1 MKSNKTVRKALWMSV
16 LSIALC
22 LTMLVGTTFAW
33 FTDTASTAVNKI
45 QAGNLKIGLEY
56 ATEWNEDGSVKTW
69 TDAKG
74 GKLNFV
80 KAAGHTNEAILW
92 EPGCTYKLPELRV
105 INQGNLAV
113 KCKVQVNFPT
123 GEGAKLMEVLDW
135 EIDDKAI
142 DVQEFALNE
151 EGDAKTF
158 TISAHMQ
165 ESAGNDYQKLSLE
178 NISITV
184 LATQAEYEYDSFDKT
199 YDANAEYPVYPAGV
213 TDETFENAQGAYND
227 GAGHITN
234 NYPAVAA
241 YVDDEGQVQYVA
253 DLRTAALNGATEVF
267 CKKDADMKARVKDTN
282 RTEPLTGDLTIH
294 GNGANFA
301 GGQINISHATT
312 ATDTVNVTIEN
323 AVGLSVWGSPSNT
336 GKTYNVTM
344 KDCHLEK
351 DSGEGLL
358 MWRGDSNC
366 TDKINLVIENCYLK
380 STGTAEMAGVH
391 TTAAGTITIKDST
404 FVDVQCPI
412 NINFKQSGEMT
423 ATVENCVFTNCGHEN
438 PSNDYFAPV
447 RFVNGGA
454 GTLTANIRNNTF
466 TGTIGTNG
474 DILLGD
480 YRETGK
486 SNPFTVNLTTEKPVQ
501 VKKSVEAPVS
511 MSTGSIAVEKY

>member
-1 MKSNKTVRKALWMSV
+1 M
-16 LSIALC
+16 
-22 LTMLVGTTFAW
+22 
-33 FTDTASTAVNKI
+33 NKI
-45 QAGNLKIGLEY
+45 QAGNLKIGLEK
-56 ATEWNEDGSVKTW
+56 WDVKEKAW
-69 TDAKG
+69 VDANG
-74 GKLNFV
+74 GTLNFLQKQGDNKV
-80 KAAGHTNEAILW
+80 ENANILW
-92 EPGCTYKLPELRV
+92 EPGCTYELPQLRV
-105 INQGNLAV
+105 VNKGNLAV
-113 KCKVQVNFPT
+113 KFKVAVTGIQGDTGLGKVIDWTINGLALDTDLTLAPKAENATEYPSQV
-123 GEGAKLMEVLDW
+123 
-135 EIDDKAI
+135 
-142 DVQEFALNE
+142 
-151 EGDAKTF
+151 F

-165 ESAGNDYQKLSLE
+165 ESAGNEYQKQSIE
-178 NISITV
+178 NIAITV
-184 LATQAEYEYDSFDKT
+184 LATQAAYEYDSFDKI

-213 TDETFENAQGAYND
+213 TDETFENAQGAYKD

-480 YRETGK
+480 YRNGSASKAFSVNVTTKQSVKVKASADQLTPYAVGTY
-486 SNPFTVNLTTEKPVQ
+486 NITVAAK
-501 VKKSVEAPVS
+501 
-511 MSTGSIAVEKY
+511 